1 MLTGGTPT
9 AQWKSDKGCCF
20 LVSERQEHY
29 NPGTMNFVT
38 GASLMV
44 LTKVLLTQRQRMIS
58 TPRYPHYTLNGTM
71 KRKSTKKAA
80 KRIIKEA
87 AKHPDH
93 YTQDDVAY
101 AFMVLRMIKT
111 EKKRKKD
118 AKKTDPES

>member
-9 AQWKSDKGCCF
+9 EQWKSDKSCCS
-20 LVSERQEHY
+20 LVLGKQEHY
-29 NPGTMNFVT
+29 NPDTMNFVT
-38 GASLMV
+38 GAFPMV
-44 LTKVLLTQRQRMIS
+44 PTKGLLTQRQRMIS
-58 TPRYPHYTLNGTM
+58 TPKYPHYILNGTM

-101 AFMVLRMIKT
+101 AFMVLRMIKS

>member
-1 MLTGGTPT
+1 
-9 AQWKSDKGCCF
+9 
-20 LVSERQEHY
+20 
-29 NPGTMNFVT
+29 
-38 GASLMV
+38 MV
-44 LTKVLLTQRQRMIS
+44 HTKVLLMQTQRMIS

-101 AFMVLRMIKT
+101 AFMVLRMIKS

>member
-9 AQWKSDKGCCF
+9 EQWKSDKSCCS
-20 LVSERQEHY
+20 LVLGKQEHY
-29 NPGTMNFVT
+29 NPDTMNFVT
-38 GASLMV
+38 GAFP
-44 LTKVLLTQRQRMIS
+44 MIS
-58 TPRYPHYTLNGTM
+58 TPRFPHYILNGTM

-101 AFMVLRMIKT
+101 AFMVLRMIKS